1 WTLDDVL
8 DYYGYLT
15 TPAGL
20 AEVATYADIIS
31 PWKRYLLKAVAV
43 QIDENGNIADSN
55 GDGTISD
62 ADYTIFED
70 SKIIE
75 DAHAAGLKVHTWTM
89 RDENYRLAANYS
101 GNATLEYLE
110 LFDMG
115 VDGLFS
121 DNCKTAVPAR
131 DAWLAQQ

>member
-1 WTLDDVL
+1 MANRT
-8 DYYGYLT
+8 DYFGYLT

-20 AEVATYADIIS
+20 AEVATYADAIS

-43 QIDENGNIADSN
+43 QVDADGNAVDSN
-55 GDGTISD
+55 GDGQVSD
-62 ADYTIFED
+62 ADYSIFEYPNV
-70 SKIIE
+70 IE

-89 RDENYRLAANYS
+89 RDENYRLAVNYS

-110 LFDMG
+110 LFNMG
-115 VDGLFS
+115 IDALFS